1 MDAVEREVDVVRS
14 AADLERDGTR
24 VSRPADAMLGGDAMR
39 IIIRK
44 RFASA

>member
-14 AADLERDGTR
+14 ARTSSATGRAYPG
-24 VSRPADAMLGGDAMR
+24 PADAMLEGNAMR
-39 IIIRK
+39 VIRK